1 MKKFFLPVALAAV
14 LVPGASA
21 QSVFDGT
28 WKLDFNRVNFQEKH
42 DEFLLQ
48 DGVYTCKTCPDS
60 TPLRTDGSDQPYS
73 GFPNA
78 DTVAV
83 NIVNDFQIELIG
95 KKAGTVV
102 GTTTMT
108 VTPDGTMLA
117 SQSSYNSQT
126 EDDLPIRE
134 TKVWTRLSSGPS
146 GSHRVSG
153 AWRGKKMGVSDN
165 GAALTYK
172 TNGNELT
179 VTGPFGRGFTARMDG
194 TEAPYN
200 GDPTMTSVRVRLI
213 SGNTLEETDIN
224 AGKILRVTRMT
235 VGPDGKTARIVTEDK
250 RLNST
255 STAEALK
262 E

>member
-1 MKKFFLPVALAAV
+1 MALVAV
-14 LVPGASA
+14 PVPGTSA
-21 QSVFDGT
+21 QSVFEGT
-28 WKLDFNRVNFQEKH
+28 WKLDFNKVNFQEKH

-83 NIVNDFQIELIG
+83 KIVNDLQIELTG
-95 KKAGTVV
+95 KRAGTIV
-102 GTTTMT
+102 GTTTLT
-108 VTPDGTMLA
+108 VTPDGTTLA
-117 SQSSYNSQT
+117 SQSSYNPQT
-126 EDDLPIRE
+126 EEGIPIRE

-146 GSHRVSG
+146 GSHRISG
-153 AWRGKKMGVSDN
+153 SWRGKRMGVSDN
-165 GAALTYK
+165 GASLTYRI
-172 TNGNELT
+172 NGDE
-179 VTGPFGRGFTARMDG
+179 VTMTGSFGRAYTARMDG

-200 GDPTMTSVRVRLI
+200 GDPTTTSVRVRLV
-213 SGNTLEETDIN
+213 SENTLEETDLKD
-224 AGKILRVTRMT
+224 GKVLRITRMT
-235 VGPDGKTARIVTEDK
+235 VYGKRAKIVTEDK